1 MDLIGRMIDLLRPRP
16 DRRPGPAD
24 AEPVPARCEKPAP
37 SARPRAFQGWLR
49 IRESLSL
56 PLRAALGAV
65 PVALLLLLWTLLT
78 DGAAEARVI
87 SPLILPS
94 PLEVVTAF
102 RSLWFDAELSRS
114 VVASTGRV
122 VVGFLIGLAVAFPLS
137 MLMGS
142 FTKVKALFEP
152 SAVFLSYLP
161 IPALVPLTMS
171 IFGIGE
177 TQKAM
182 FLALAFL
189 IYLLPLFVKAVE
201 EVDNVYLQTA
211 YTMGADRRRVVAKV
225 LLPMALPQIV
235 HAMRLGFGVGWTYI
249 ILAEMVAAERG
260 LGQIII
266 IAQRRGPREHIYLV
280 LVVIV
285 LIAYLTDKLWAR
297 LHRALFPYL
306 GTR

>member
-1 MDLIGRMIDLLRPRP
+1 MDVQEAKKVEPQ
-16 DRRPGPAD
+16 PAENRI
-24 AEPVPARCEKPAP
+24 ACSPPKR
-37 SARPRAFQGWLR
+37 GWLL
-49 IRESLSL
+49 IRERLD
-56 PLRAALGAV
+56 LRIKIILGAV
-65 PVALLLLLWTLLT
+65 PVVIIIGLWFLLT
-78 DGAAEARVI
+78 WGTAESRVI

-94 PLEVVTAF
+94 PLEVVRSF
-102 RSLWFDAELSRS
+102 HSLWYHAELSRS
-114 VVASTGRV
+114 IVASFLRV
-122 VVGFLIGLAVAFPLS
+122 LVGFGIGWALAFPLS
-137 MLMGS
+137 ILMGS
-142 FTKVKALFEP
+142 FTKIKATFEP
-152 SAVFLSYLP
+152 TSVFLSYLP

-182 FLALAFL
+182 FLALAFF
-189 IYLLPLFVKAVE
+189 IYLLPLFVKAVD

-211 YTMGADRRRVVAKV
+211 YTLGASRWEAITKV

-249 ILAEMVAAERG
+249 ILAEMVAADRG

-285 LIAYLTDKLWAR
+285 LIAYLTDKLWES
-297 LHRALFPYL
+297 LHRSMFPYL
-306 GTR
+306 KPR